1 MATQRWPNAYF
12 SALGLFSL
20 REAHAQFVQSTGTY

>member
-1 MATQRWPNAYF
+1 MATHRWPNAYF
-12 SALGLFSL
+12 SEIELFSL